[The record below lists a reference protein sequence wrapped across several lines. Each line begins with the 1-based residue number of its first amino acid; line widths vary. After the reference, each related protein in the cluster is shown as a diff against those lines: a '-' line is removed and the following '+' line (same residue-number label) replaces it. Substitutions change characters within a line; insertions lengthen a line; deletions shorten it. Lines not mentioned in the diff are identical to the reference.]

1 MDGEPVA
8 MIAGMRRLLRSVA
21 PERATLGKDA
31 LAGLTGAIGSVP
43 DGMAAAVLAGV
54 NPVHG
59 LYASFAGRL
68 GGGFT
73 SSTRLMMITTT
84 SAAALATGSALSSID
99 PADRTN
105 ALFLVTIIAGA
116 IMVVAG
122 LFKLGRYTRFVSH
135 SVMIGF
141 LTGVSVNIIFGQ
153 IPDLL
158 GAEAEGANSVAKALD
173 VLSDPSSINVA
184 SALVGVGALIL
195 VIVLDRTPI
204 SGFSSIVALLIP
216 TLISLGIASVARVE
230 DVGTIPTGF
239 PLPGLPDLSLL
250 SLDLVV
256 GALAVAAIVL
266 VQGAGVSESA
276 PNPDGSASN
285 QDRDFIAQGVGN
297 LASGLFK
304 GQPVGG
310 SVGQTALNL
319 AAGARTRWASILSGI
334 WILLILVVFSGLV
347 GDVAMPTLAAVL
359 IYAAVRSLRIGEITT
374 IFRTNPSSQIALVT
388 TFIATLFLPIAAAVG
403 IGVSLSLLLQVN
415 QEAIDL
421 RVVELVP
428 RPEGSYLERPA
439 PVELRSHQVTLL
451 LVYGSLIYA
460 GARTLAAKLP
470 DPVGSESPA
479 VVLRLRGRTR
489 LGSTAMVVLATYA
502 ERLASV
508 GGKLYLSGVDHEV
521 LETIGR
527 ARRMDLTGPVSIF
540 EATPVIGESTEAAY
554 QAAET
559 WLVGPIGSENE

>member
-8 MIAGMRRLLRSVA
+8 MIAGIRRWLRSVA

-31 LAGLTGAIGSVP
+31 LAGLSGAIGSVP

-68 GGGFT
+68 GGGLT
-73 SSTRLMMITTT
+73 ASTRLMMITTT
-84 SAAALATGSALSSID
+84 SAAALATGSALSNVD
-99 PADRTN
+99 PADRTD
-105 ALFLVTIIAGA
+105 ALFLVTILAGA
-116 IMVVAG
+116 MMVVAG

-158 GAEAEGANSVAKALD
+158 GAEAEGTYSVGKALD
-173 VLSDPSSINVA
+173 VLFDPSSIDLA
-184 SALVGVGALIL
+184 SALVGVGALVLI
-195 VIVLDRTPI
+195 VVLDRTPV
-204 SGFSSIVALLIP
+204 SSFSPIIALLVP
-216 TLISLGIASVARVE
+216 TLISLGVESIARVE
-230 DVGTIPTGF
+230 DVGTIPSGF

-250 SLDLVV
+250 SVDLVV
-256 GALAVAAIVL
+256 GALAIAAIVL

-276 PNPDGSASN
+276 SNRDGSVSNPD
-285 QDRDFIAQGVGN
+285 QDFIAQGVGN
-297 LASGLFK
+297 LASGFFK

-319 AAGARTRWASILSGI
+319 AAGAKTRWASILSGI
-334 WILLILVVFSGLV
+334 FILLILVVFSGLV
-347 GDVAMPTLAAVL
+347 GAVAIPTLAAVL

-374 IFRTNPSSQIALVT
+374 IFRTGPSSQIAIVT
-388 TFIATLFLPIAAAVG
+388 TFIATLFLPVAAAVG

-439 PVELRSHQVTLL
+439 PAQLPSHHVTLL

-460 GARTLAAKLP
+460 GARTLTAKLP
-470 DPVGSESPA
+470 DPVGSEAPA

-502 ERLASV
+502 KRLASV
-508 GGKLYLSGVDHEV
+508 GGRLYLSGVDHEV

-559 WLVGPIGSENE
+559 WLVGPVGSENE

>member
-1 MDGEPVA
+1 MNVG
-8 MIAGMRRLLRSVA
+8 IGRWLRSVA
-21 PERATLGKDA
+21 PDRATLGKDA

-59 LYASFAGRL
+59 LYASFAGRI

-105 ALFLVTIIAGA
+105 ALFLVTILAGA
-116 IMVVAG
+116 MMVVAG
-122 LFKLGRYTRFVSH
+122 VFKLGRYTRFVSH

-158 GAEAEGANSVAKALD
+158 GAEAEGANSLAKALD
-173 VLSDPSSINVA
+173 VLFHPSSINLV

-195 VIVLDRTPI
+195 VVVLDRTPI
-204 SGFSSIVALLIP
+204 TGFSSILALLIP
-216 TLISLGIASVARVE
+216 TLISLGVESVARVE

-250 SLDLVV
+250 SVDLVV
-256 GALAVAAIVL
+256 GALAIAAIVL

-276 PNPDGSASN
+276 PNPDGSMSN
-285 QDRDFIAQGVGN
+285 QDQDFIAQGVGN
-297 LASGLFK
+297 LASGFFK

-319 AAGARTRWASILSGI
+319 AAGAKTRWASILSGI

-359 IYAAVRSLRIGEITT
+359 IYAAARSLRIREITT
-374 IFRTNPSSQIALVT
+374 IFRTNPSSQIAMVT
-388 TFIATLFLPIAAAVG
+388 TFVATLFLPIAAAVG

-439 PVELRSHQVTLL
+439 PAQLSSHQVTLL
-451 LVYGSLIYA
+451 NVYGSLIYA

-470 DPVGSESPA
+470 DPVGSEAPA

-489 LGSTAMVVLATYA
+489 IGATAMVVLANYA
-502 ERLASV
+502 KRLASV
-508 GGKLYLSGVDHEV
+508 GGKLYLSGVDPEV

-540 EATPVIGESTEAAY
+540 EATAVIGEATDAAH

-559 WLVGPIGSENE
+559 WLVGQVGSEDE